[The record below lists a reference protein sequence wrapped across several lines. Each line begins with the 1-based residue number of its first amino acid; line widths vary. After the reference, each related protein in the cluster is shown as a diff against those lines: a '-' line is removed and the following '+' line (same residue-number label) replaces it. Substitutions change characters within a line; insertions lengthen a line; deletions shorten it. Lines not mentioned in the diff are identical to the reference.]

1 MAFNMVYG
9 VRLICGSSKLLTCYN
24 YTGTWGALFYRTD
37 GNHSF
42 KFLTEALVTVST
54 LMSFHQNQI
63 DESFSDKALT
73 RSMFN
78 DLAEM

>member
-1 MAFNMVYG
+1 M
-9 VRLICGSSKLLTCYN
+9 
-24 YTGTWGALFYRTD
+24 D
-37 GNHSF
+37 
-42 KFLTEALVTVST
+42 EPLVTVLT
-54 LMSFHQNQI
+54 LMSSHQNQI

>member
-1 MAFNMVYG
+1 MVYG
-9 VRLICGSSKLLTCYN
+9 ARLICGSSKLLTCYN
-24 YTGTWGALFYRTD
+24 HTGKWGALFYRTD
-37 GNHSF
+37 SNNSF

-54 LMSFHQNQI
+54 LMSSHQNQI